1 MYIKGHPRLRDMHD
15 RETRNPIDNNYYV
28 CTRIYKQKVAHHTS
42 FSILCLNGSHFATP
56 EMNSVNDTS
65 RKINIIMAAPA
76 AYICSTGSDHA
87 FYMQGN
93 SKYFQA
99 MGATY

>member
-1 MYIKGHPRLRDMHD
+1 MYIKGHPRLRDMHN

-65 RKINIIMAAPA
+65 RKINNRETAN
-76 AYICSTGSDHA
+76 
-87 FYMQGN
+87 N
-93 SKYFQA
+93 SRQWVPHTKVF
-99 MGATY
+99 